1 MSFCRRITGG
11 PAVVGGHTRFMSV
24 HRSWTHSFT
33 DDLID
38 LMRKSLRLSSMV
50 TAAFLALCSTSGS
63 NAEPGAAIEHAAAP
77 VEAAQGPNMTV
88 VPDRD
93 TNVSAAQTENDAAKN
108 LSAVSI
114 APNTS
119 CDTLNSAAATHGL
132 PLEFFA
138 RLIRQESNFDPK
150 SVSRAGAQGIAQFMP
165 GTARWRGLSDPFEP
179 TEALYESARW
189 LGELRNQFGNLGLA
203 AAAYNAGPRRVKDWI
218 AGRGQLPRE
227 TRAYVRIITGRAAE
241 EWVGVPEEIQHDRP
255 TGPCTQATNNPPKVE
270 SHISVEENANWGPWG
285 LQLISDSSEIKALAE
300 YKQLQKRY
308 PSVLGDRA
316 PLVLKRQLGGR
327 GPSTWYF
334 VRVAESSQQR
344 ANQLCSRLASVGG
357 SCLVSRN

>member
-1 MSFCRRITGG
+1 MSG
-11 PAVVGGHTRFMSV
+11 
-24 HRSWTHSFT
+24 HRSWTYSFT
-33 DDLID
+33 GDLID
-38 LMRKSLRLSSMV
+38 LMRKSLGLNRTV
-50 TAAFLALCSTSGS
+50 TAVFLALCSASGS
-63 NAEPGAAIEHAAAP
+63 NAEPDAAIEHARAP
-77 VEAAQGPNMTV
+77 VEAAQSPNMTV

-93 TNVSAAQTENDAAKN
+93 TNVSTAQTEIDAAKN
-108 LSAVSI
+108 LPAVSI

-119 CDTLNSAAATHGL
+119 CDTLNSAAASHGL

-241 EWVGVPEEIQHDRP
+241 EWVGVSEEIQHDRP
-255 TGPCTQATNNPPKVE
+255 TGPCTQATKNPLRVE
-270 SHISVEENANWGPWG
+270 SHISVEENASWGPWG
-285 LQLISDSSEIKALAE
+285 LQLISNSSEIKALAE

-308 PSVLGDRA
+308 QSVLGDRA
-316 PLVLKRQLGGR
+316 PLVLKKQLGGR

-344 ANQLCSRLASVGG
+344 ANQLCSRLTSVGG

>member
-1 MSFCRRITGG
+1 VNSIGG
-11 PAVVGGHTRFMSV
+11 RAVVGG
-24 HRSWTHSFT
+24 
-33 DDLID
+33 
-38 LMRKSLRLSSMV
+38 RLNGVV
-50 TAAFLALCSTSGS
+50 TAAFLTLCSASGS
-63 NAEPGAAIEHAAAP
+63 NAEPDAAIEHAPAP
-77 VEAAQGPNMTV
+77 VEAAQDPNTTV

-93 TNVSAAQTENDAAKN
+93 ANASTAQTENDAAKN
-108 LSAVSI
+108 LPSVSI
-114 APNTS
+114 APS

-132 PLEFFA
+132 PIEFFA
-138 RLIRQESNFDPK
+138 RLIRQESNFDPN

-189 LGELRNQFGNLGLA
+189 LSELRDQFGNLGLA
-203 AAAYNAGPRRVKDWI
+203 AAAYNAGPRRVRDWV
-218 AGRGQLPRE
+218 AGRGHLPRE

-241 EWVGVPEEIQHDRP
+241 GWLGVPKENQHDRP
-255 TGPCTQATNNPPKVE
+255 TGPCTPATKNPPNVE
-270 SHISVEENANWGPWG
+270 SHISVEENANWAPWG
-285 LQLISDSSEIKALAE
+285 IQLISDSSETKALAE
-300 YKQLQKRY
+300 YKQMQKRY
-308 PSVLGDRA
+308 QSVLGDRA

>member
-1 MSFCRRITGG
+1 
-11 PAVVGGHTRFMSV
+11 
-24 HRSWTHSFT
+24 
-33 DDLID
+33 
-38 LMRKSLRLSSMV
+38 MRKSLGSNSAV
-50 TAAFLALCSTSGS
+50 TAAFLILCFASASK
-63 NAEPGAAIEHAAAP
+63 AEPDTVIDHAAAP
-77 VEAAQGPNMTV
+77 VEAAQDPDMIV
-88 VPDRD
+88 VPSRGDA
-93 TNVSAAQTENDAAKN
+93 NVSTAQTENDAGKIMP
-108 LSAVSI
+108 SVSI
-114 APNTS
+114 APANTS

-132 PLEFFA
+132 PLEFFT
-138 RLIRQESNFDPK
+138 RLIRQESNFDPN

-165 GTARWRGLSDPFEP
+165 GTALWRGLSDPFEP
-179 TEALYESARW
+179 TAALFESARW
-189 LGELRNQFGNLGLA
+189 LGELRDQFGNLGLA
-203 AAAYNAGPRRVKDWI
+203 AAAYNAGPRRVRDWI

-241 EWVGVPEEIQHDRP
+241 SWVGVPEEIPHDRP
-255 TGPCTQATNNPPKVE
+255 QGPCIQATKSLPKVE
-270 SHISVEENANWGPWG
+270 SNISVEEKAAPWG
-285 LQLISDSSEIKALAE
+285 IQLISESSEQKALAE

-308 PSVLGDRA
+308 QSVLGDRA

>member
-1 MSFCRRITGG
+1 
-11 PAVVGGHTRFMSV
+11 
-24 HRSWTHSFT
+24 
-33 DDLID
+33 
-38 LMRKSLRLSSMV
+38 MRKSLGSTSAV
-50 TAAFLALCSTSGS
+50 TAAFLILCSASAS
-63 NAEPGAAIEHAAAP
+63 KAEPDTAIDHAPAP
-77 VEAAQGPNMTV
+77 VEAAQCPNVTV
-88 VPDRD
+88 VPGRD
-93 TNVSAAQTENDAAKN
+93 ANVSTAQTENDDAKI
-108 LSAVSI
+108 LPSVSI
-114 APNTS
+114 APANTS

-150 SVSRAGAQGIAQFMP
+150 AVSRAGARGIAQFMP

-189 LGELRNQFGNLGLA
+189 LSELRNQFGNLGLA
-203 AAAYNAGPRRVKDWI
+203 AAAYNAGPRRIRDWI

-241 EWVGVPEEIQHDRP
+241 EWVGAPEEIQVDRP
-255 TGPCTQATNNPPKVE
+255 AGPCTEATKSPPKVE
-270 SHISVEENANWGPWG
+270 SNISVEENANWGPWG
-285 LQLISDSSEIKALAE
+285 LQLISDSSEQKALAE

-308 PSVLGDRA
+308 QSVLGDRA

-357 SCLVSRN
+357 SCLVSQLEPLPTVSYYRLLAAMT

>member
-1 MSFCRRITGG
+1 MRFGRRIIGER
-11 PAVVGGHTRFMSV
+11 AVVVGRFNSA
-24 HRSWTHSFT
+24 
-33 DDLID
+33 
-38 LMRKSLRLSSMV
+38 V
-50 TAAFLALCSTSGS
+50 TAAFLILCSASGS
-63 NAEPGAAIEHAAAP
+63 NAEPDAAIEHAAAP

-88 VPDRD
+88 VPDRGD
-93 TNVSAAQTENDAAKN
+93 ANVSTPQTENDAAKN
-108 LSAVSI
+108 LPSVSI
-114 APNTS
+114 APVNTS

-132 PLEFFA
+132 PIEFFA

-150 SVSRAGAQGIAQFMP
+150 SVSPAGAQGIAQFMP

-189 LGELRNQFGNLGLA
+189 LGELRDQFGNLGLA
-203 AAAYNAGPRRVKDWI
+203 AAAYNAGPRRVRDWI

-227 TRAYVRIITGRAAE
+227 TRAYVRIITGRLAE
-241 EWVGVPEEIQHDRP
+241 EWVGAPEEIHRVQP
-255 TGPCTQATNNPPKVE
+255 AGPCIQATKKAPKIE
-270 SHISVEENANWGPWG
+270 SHISAQETANWAPWG
-285 LQLISDSSEIKALAE
+285 LQLISDSSETKALAE

-308 PSVLGDRA
+308 QSVLGDRA